1 MVKQHM
7 VISMKGQGLH
17 AMNEITVEDN
27 NTTHMQEITTMIL
40 EEEFHHHLDTIKTM
54 ATRMLLLPQ
63 QVLGG
68 TGNPHQ
74 HMVGVTSEHH
84 MEHNSGSSGLME
96 VGHLPQGR
104 TPSNHR
110 TVMAP

>member
-1 MVKQHM
+1 M

-74 HMVGVTSEHH
+74 HMLGVTSLHH

>member
-7 VISMKGQGLH
+7 VISMKGQGLLG
-17 AMNEITVEDN
+17 MNEITVEGN
-27 NTTHMQEITTMIL
+27 TTTHMQEITTMIL

-54 ATRMLLLPQ
+54 ATRTLLPQ

-68 TGNPHQ
+68 TGNPRQ
-74 HMVGVTSEHH
+74 HMVGVTSLHH

-96 VGHLPQGR
+96 VGHLPQGL
-104 TPSNHR
+104 THSNHR